1 MVAISVQL
9 PISIV
14 SYLVC
19 LACWWRNFRLVVVT
33 LHMTLIPN
41 PERRFLRFSLR
52 TFLLCVLVIS
62 VLFGWKVQRARKQR
76 EAVSWIQQS
85 GGTVGYDYEIIR
97 PLRTG
102 PSYSKVARNPNA
114 SPPATKWLRELVGID
129 FVDDVVMVFLGHGS
143 KVTDVTPLAGLKKLE
158 RLDLYQSPVSDLSPL
173 AGLTNLI
180 YLDLRGTQVSQEDYK
195 MFHKIV
201 IKGSPVVSSTNVN
214 VPSSRRAP

>member
-1 MVAISVQL
+1 
-9 PISIV
+9 
-14 SYLVC
+14 
-19 LACWWRNFRLVVVT
+19 
-33 LHMTLIPN
+33 MTLIPN

-180 YLDLRGTQVSQEDYK
+180 YLDLRGTQVREVTPLAGLTLIQLDLRRTQVSQEDYK